1 MRKNN
6 LQSNG
11 LQVIGTTARAG
22 SLFLTMVFFPF
33 VLPKLSKNNIL
44 SL

>member
-11 LQVIGTTARAG
+11 LQVIGTAAKAG
-22 SLFLTMVFFPF
+22 SLFLTMVLIPF
-33 VLPKLSKNNIL
+33 GLPKLSK
-44 SL
+44 S